1 MKTNWQKDIH
11 DRLGS
16 YEKDAPEGLW
26 EGISRELPK
35 LNDGVMLTH
44 KPQRTAKFRMWRVA
58 GVAAAASVALVIGYN
73 FLGNSAKDNINI
85 ATNTPKHPNMLAS
98 NQKPLGNEPT
108 GVCAE
113 QATHSA
119 DDLLSE
125 QPVLASASM
134 EQPVLASASTE
145 QPTLA
150 NASTETDV
158 KVISSKEENSSKEE
172 YSKKEENGKENEQA
186 EVKPEKR
193 EDSRV
198 LPKSQN
204 DALLAYND
212 LTERRGSADV
222 SSRWSVSTGAMGG
235 LGASSTTTAYGDYLV
250 LASPGVMD
258 AKDSPMLDMNT
269 VNRDVEQKTE
279 YDHHLPIRIGLSVA
293 YALTDRLS
301 ISSGLTYTRLSSD
314 IKDASRESKYIGE
327 QRLHYVGIPVN
338 VSYKV
343 ASFRWISLYGTAG
356 VLAEKCV
363 SGTTDEGYVE
373 NNTMKYTNTQDIS
386 SKPLQMSVNAGVGI
400 QFDFV
405 DNVGIYAEP
414 GLSYYFDDGSA
425 LQTIY
430 KEKPLNF
437 NLNVGVRFK
446 LGKWKQ

>member
-26 EGISRELPK
+26 EGISRRMPK
-35 LNDGVMLTH
+35 LNDGGMLTH
-44 KPQRTAKFRMWRVA
+44 KPQRTAMFRMWRMA
-58 GVAAAASVALVIGYN
+58 GVAAAASVALVIGYS
-73 FLGNSAKDNINI
+73 FLGNDVQDNINI
-85 ATNTPKHPNMLAS
+85 PTNTTKHPNMLAS
-98 NQKPLGNEPT
+98 SQTPIGNEPT

-119 DDLLSE
+119 DDLLAE
-125 QPVLASASM
+125 QPKLAKASTKQPTLASI
-134 EQPVLASASTE
+134 STE

-150 NASTETDV
+150 NASTETNV
-158 KVISSKEENSSKEE
+158 KEISSKEENKQTE
-172 YSKKEENGKENEQA
+172 A
-186 EVKPEKR
+186 KPAKR
-193 EDSRV
+193 EDSYV
-198 LPKSQN
+198 LPHN
-204 DALLAYND
+204 PDNNLLAFND
-212 LTERRGSADV
+212 MTERRGDEDAP
-222 SSRWSVSTGAMGG
+222 SRWSVSTGAMGG
-235 LGASSTTTAYGDYLV
+235 LGASGTTTAYGDYLV
-250 LASPGVMD
+250 LSCPGVMD

-279 YDHHLPIRIGLSVA
+279 YDHHLPIRIGLNVA

-301 ISSGLTYTRLSSD
+301 IGTGLTYTRLSSD

-343 ASFRWISLYGTAG
+343 ASFRWLGLYGTAG

-400 QFDFV
+400 QFDFI

-446 LGKWKQ
+446 LGK

>member
-26 EGISRELPK
+26 EGISRRMPK
-35 LNDGVMLTH
+35 LNDGGMLTH
-44 KPQRTAKFRMWRVA
+44 KPQRTAKFRMWRMA
-58 GVAAAASVALVIGYN
+58 GVAAAASVALVIGYS

-98 NQKPLGNEPT
+98 NKKPLGNEPT

-113 QATHSA
+113 QATHSE
-119 DDLLSE
+119 DNLL
-125 QPVLASASM
+125 A
-134 EQPVLASASTE
+134 E

-150 NASTETDV
+150 KASTETDV
-158 KVISSKEENSSKEE
+158 KEIGNKEENSKETNKQTE
-172 YSKKEENGKENEQA
+172 T
-186 EVKPEKR
+186 KPAKR
-193 EDSRV
+193 EDSYV
-198 LPKSQN
+198 LPHNQDN
-204 DALLAYND
+204 NLLAFND
-212 LTERRGSADV
+212 MTERRGDEDAP
-222 SSRWSVSTGAMGG
+222 SRWSVSTGAMGG
-235 LGASSTTTAYGDYLV
+235 LGASGTTIAYSDHLV
-250 LASPGVMD
+250 LSSPGVAD
-258 AKDSPMLDMNT
+258 TKDSPMLDMNT
-269 VNRDVEQKTE
+269 INRDIETKTE

-343 ASFRWISLYGTAG
+343 ASSRWISLYGTAG

-363 SGTTDEGYVE
+363 SGTTDEGYAE

-400 QFDFV
+400 QFDFI

-446 LGKWKQ
+446 LSKY

>member
-26 EGISRELPK
+26 EGISRRMPK
-35 LNDGVMLTH
+35 LNDGGMLTH
-44 KPQRTAKFRMWRVA
+44 KPQRKAAFRMWRVA
-58 GVAAAASVALVIGYN
+58 GVAAAASVALVIGYS

-85 ATNTPKHPNMLAS
+85 PTNTTKHPNMLAS
-98 NQKPLGNEPT
+98 NKKPLGNEPT
-108 GVCAE
+108 DICAD
-113 QATHSA
+113 QATHSE
-119 DDLLSE
+119 DNLL
-125 QPVLASASM
+125 A
-134 EQPVLASASTE
+134 E

-150 NASTETDV
+150 SASTETDV
-158 KVISSKEENSSKEE
+158 KEIGSKEENS
-172 YSKKEENGKENEQA
+172 KEENKQTEA
-186 EVKPEKR
+186 KTAKR
-193 EDSRV
+193 EDSYV
-198 LPKSQN
+198 LPHN
-204 DALLAYND
+204 PDNNLLAFND
-212 LTERRGSADV
+212 MTERRGDEDAP
-222 SSRWSVSTGAMGG
+222 SRWSVSTGAMGG
-235 LGASSTTTAYGDYLV
+235 LGASGTTTAYGDHLV
-250 LASPGVMD
+250 FSSPGVAD
-258 AKDSPMLDMNT
+258 TKDSPMLDMNT
-269 VNRDVEQKTE
+269 INRDIETKTE
-279 YDHHLPIRIGLSVA
+279 YEHHLPIRIGLSVA

-301 ISSGLTYTRLSSD
+301 ISSGLTYTRLASD

-343 ASFRWISLYGTAG
+343 ASSRWISLYGTAG

-400 QFDFV
+400 QFDFI

-437 NLNVGVRFK
+437 NLNVGVRFRLSK
-446 LGKWKQ
+446 Y

>member
-26 EGISRELPK
+26 EGISRRMPK
-35 LNDGVMLTH
+35 LNDGGMLTH

-58 GVAAAASVALVIGYN
+58 GVAAAASVALVIGYS

-85 ATNTPKHPNMLAS
+85 ATNTTKHPNMLAS
-98 NQKPLGNEPT
+98 NKKPLGNEPT
-108 GVCAE
+108 GVSAD
-113 QATHSA
+113 QAMHSE

-125 QPVLASASM
+125 QPKLAN
-134 EQPVLASASTE
+134 ASTE

-150 NASTETDV
+150 SVSTEQPTLASASTETDV
-158 KVISSKEENSSKEE
+158 KEIGSKEENS
-172 YSKKEENGKENEQA
+172 KEENKQTETKTA
-186 EVKPEKR
+186 KR
-193 EDSRV
+193 EDSYV
-198 LPKSQN
+198 LPQN
-204 DALLAYND
+204 PDNNLLAFND
-212 LTERRGSADV
+212 MTERRGDEDV
-222 SSRWSVSTGAMGG
+222 PSRWSVSTGAMGG
-235 LGASSTTTAYGDYLV
+235 LGASGTTTAYGDHLV
-250 LASPGVMD
+250 LSSPGVAD
-258 AKDSPMLDMNT
+258 TKDSPMLDMNT
-269 VNRDVEQKTE
+269 INRDIETKTE
-279 YDHHLPIRIGLSVA
+279 YEHHLPIRIGLSVA

-343 ASFRWISLYGTAG
+343 ASSRWISLYGTAG

-373 NNTMKYTNTQDIS
+373 NNTMKYTNTHDIS

-400 QFDFV
+400 QFDFI

-437 NLNVGVRFK
+437 NLNVGVRFMLSK
-446 LGKWKQ
+446 Y

>member
-26 EGISRELPK
+26 EGISRRMPK
-35 LNDGVMLTH
+35 LNDGGMLTD
-44 KPQRTAKFRMWRVA
+44 KPQRTAKFRMWRMA
-58 GVAAAASVALVIGYN
+58 GVAAAASVALVIGYS

-85 ATNTPKHPNMLAS
+85 PTNTTKHPNMLAS
-98 NQKPLGNEPT
+98 SQKPLGNEPT
-108 GVCAE
+108 GVSAE
-113 QATHSA
+113 QATHSE
-119 DDLLSE
+119 DNLL
-125 QPVLASASM
+125 A
-134 EQPVLASASTE
+134 E

-150 NASTETDV
+150 KASTETDV
-158 KVISSKEENSSKEE
+158 KEIGNKEENSKETNKQTE
-172 YSKKEENGKENEQA
+172 T
-186 EVKPEKR
+186 KPAKR
-193 EDSRV
+193 EDSYV
-198 LPKSQN
+198 LPHNQDN
-204 DALLAYND
+204 NLLAFND
-212 LTERRGSADV
+212 MTERRGDEDAP
-222 SSRWSVSTGAMGG
+222 SRWSVSTGAMGG
-235 LGASSTTTAYGDYLV
+235 LGASGTTIAYSDHLV
-250 LASPGVMD
+250 LSSPGVAD
-258 AKDSPMLDMNT
+258 TKDSPMLDMNT
-269 VNRDVEQKTE
+269 INRDIETKTE

-343 ASFRWISLYGTAG
+343 ASSRWISLYGTAG

-363 SGTTDEGYVE
+363 SGTTDEGYAE

-400 QFDFV
+400 QFDFI

-414 GLSYYFDDGSA
+414 GLSYYFDDGSE

-446 LGKWKQ
+446 LSKY

>member
-26 EGISRELPK
+26 EGISRRMPK
-35 LNDGVMLTH
+35 LNDGGMLTD

-58 GVAAAASVALVIGYN
+58 GVAAAASVALVIGYS
-73 FLGNSAKDNINI
+73 FLGNDVQDNINI
-85 ATNTPKHPNMLAS
+85 PTNTTKHPNMLAS
-98 NQKPLGNEPT
+98 SQKPIGNEPT
-108 GVCAE
+108 GVCAD

-125 QPVLASASM
+125 QPTLAK
-134 EQPVLASASTE
+134 ASTE

-150 NASTETDV
+150 NASTETNV
-158 KVISSKEENSSKEE
+158 KEISSKKENSKEENK
-172 YSKKEENGKENEQA
+172 QA

-193 EDSRV
+193 EDNRM
-198 LPKSQN
+198 LRKNQD

-212 LTERRGSADV
+212 VTERSGSTDAP
-222 SSRWSVSTGAMGG
+222 SRWSVSTGAMGG
-235 LGASSTTTAYGDYLV
+235 LGASGTTTAYGDYLV
-250 LASPGVMD
+250 LSCPGGAD
-258 AKDSPMLDMNT
+258 TKDSPMLDMSS

-327 QRLHYVGIPVN
+327 QRLHYIGIPVN

-343 ASFRWISLYGTAG
+343 ASFRWLGLYGTAG

-400 QFDFV
+400 QFDFI

-446 LGKWKQ
+446 LGK

>member
-58 GVAAAASVALVIGYN
+58 GVAAAASVALVIGYS

-85 ATNTPKHPNMLAS
+85 ATNTTKHPNMLAS
-98 NQKPLGNEPT
+98 NKKPLGNEPT
-108 GVCAE
+108 GVSAD
-113 QATHSA
+113 QAMHSE

-125 QPVLASASM
+125 QPKLAN
-134 EQPVLASASTE
+134 ASTE

-150 NASTETDV
+150 SVSTEQPTLASASTETDV
-158 KVISSKEENSSKEE
+158 KEISSKEENKQTVTNKQTE
-172 YSKKEENGKENEQA
+172 A
-186 EVKPEKR
+186 KPAKR
-193 EDSRV
+193 EDSYV
-198 LPKSQN
+198 LPHNQDN
-204 DALLAYND
+204 NLLAFND
-212 LTERRGSADV
+212 MTERRGDEDAP
-222 SSRWSVSTGAMGG
+222 SRWSVSTGAMGG
-235 LGASSTTTAYGDYLV
+235 LGASGTTIAYGDYLV
-250 LASPGVMD
+250 LSCPGVAD
-258 AKDSPMLDMNT
+258 TKDSPMLDMNT
-269 VNRDVEQKTE
+269 INRDIETKTE

-301 ISSGLTYTRLSSD
+301 ISSGLTYTRLASD

-343 ASFRWISLYGTAG
+343 ASSRWISLYGTAG

-373 NNTMKYTNTQDIS
+373 NNTMKYTNTHDIS

-400 QFDFV
+400 QFDFI

-446 LGKWKQ
+446 LSKY

>member
-44 KPQRTAKFRMWRVA
+44 KPQRNAAFRMWRVA

-73 FLGNSAKDNINI
+73 FLGNDVQDNINI
-85 ATNTPKHPNMLAS
+85 PTNTTNHHNMLAS
-98 NQKPLGNEPT
+98 NKKPLGNEPT
-108 GVCAE
+108 GICAD

-125 QPVLASASM
+125 QPALAK
-134 EQPVLASASTE
+134 ASTE

-158 KVISSKEENSSKEE
+158 KEISSKKENSKEEN
-172 YSKKEENGKENEQA
+172 GQT

-193 EDSRV
+193 EDNRM
-198 LPKSQN
+198 LRKNQD

-212 LTERRGSADV
+212 VTERSGSTDAP
-222 SSRWSVSTGAMGG
+222 SRWSVSTGAMGG
-235 LGASSTTTAYGDYLV
+235 LGASGTTTAYGDYLV
-250 LASPGVMD
+250 LSCPGGAD
-258 AKDSPMLDMNT
+258 TKDSPMLDMSS

-327 QRLHYVGIPVN
+327 QRLHYIGIPVN

-343 ASFRWISLYGTAG
+343 ASFRWLGLYGTAG

-400 QFDFV
+400 QFDFI

-446 LGKWKQ
+446 LEKRKP

>member
-35 LNDGVMLTH
+35 LNDGDMLTD

-73 FLGNSAKDNINI
+73 FLGNDTKDNINI
-85 ATNTPKHPNMLAS
+85 PTNTTKHPNMLAS
-98 NQKPLGNEPT
+98 NKKPLGNEPT

-113 QATHSA
+113 QATHSE
-119 DDLLSE
+119 DNLL
-125 QPVLASASM
+125 A
-134 EQPVLASASTE
+134 E

-150 NASTETDV
+150 NASTEQPTLASASMETDV
-158 KVISSKEENSSKEE
+158 KEISNKEENSKEENN
-172 YSKKEENGKENEQA
+172 SKKEENSKKENGQT

-193 EDSRV
+193 EDNRM
-198 LPKSQN
+198 LRKNQD

-212 LTERRGSADV
+212 VTERSGSTDV
-222 SSRWSVSTGAMGG
+222 PSRWSVSTGAMGG
-235 LGASSTTTAYGDYLV
+235 LGASGTTTAYGDYLV
-250 LASPGVMD
+250 LSCPGGAD
-258 AKDSPMLDMNT
+258 TKDSPMLDMSS
-269 VNRDVEQKTE
+269 VNRDVETKTE
-279 YDHHLPIRIGLSVA
+279 YEHHLPIRIGLSVA

-343 ASFRWISLYGTAG
+343 ASSRWISLYGTAG

-373 NNTMKYTNTQDIS
+373 NNTMKYTNTHDIS

-400 QFDFV
+400 QFNV
-405 DNVGIYAEP
+405 HDNVGIYAEP

-446 LGKWKQ
+446 LSKF

>member
-26 EGISRELPK
+26 EGISRRMPK

-58 GVAAAASVALVIGYN
+58 GVAAAASVALVIGYS

-85 ATNTPKHPNMLAS
+85 ATNTTKHPNMLAS
-98 NQKPLGNEPT
+98 NKKPLGNEPT

-125 QPVLASASM
+125 QPKLAN
-134 EQPVLASASTE
+134 ASTE

-150 NASTETDV
+150 SASMEPDV
-158 KVISSKEENSSKEE
+158 KEISSKEENKQTVTNKQTET
-172 YSKKEENGKENEQA
+172 
-186 EVKPEKR
+186 KPAKR
-193 EDSRV
+193 EDSYV
-198 LPKSQN
+198 LPHNPDNNRLAFN
-204 DALLAYND
+204 DM
-212 LTERRGSADV
+212 TERRGDEDAP
-222 SSRWSVSTGAMGG
+222 SRWSVSTGAMGG
-235 LGASSTTTAYGDYLV
+235 LGATGTTTAYGDHLV
-250 LASPGVMD
+250 LSSPGVAD
-258 AKDSPMLDMNT
+258 TKDSPMLDMNT
-269 VNRDVEQKTE
+269 INRDVEQKTE

-343 ASFRWISLYGTAG
+343 ASFRWLGLYGTAG

-400 QFDFV
+400 QFDFI

-446 LGKWKQ
+446 LSKY

>member
-26 EGISRELPK
+26 EGISRRMPK
-35 LNDGVMLTH
+35 LNDGGMLTD

-73 FLGNSAKDNINI
+73 FLGNDTKDNINI
-85 ATNTPKHPNMLAS
+85 PTNTTKHTNMLAS
-98 NQKPLGNEPT
+98 NKKPLGNEPT

-125 QPVLASASM
+125 QPTLAKAST
-134 EQPVLASASTE
+134 EQPKLAKASTE

-150 NASTETDV
+150 NASTETNV
-158 KVISSKEENSSKEE
+158 KEISSKEENK
-172 YSKKEENGKENEQA
+172 QA

-193 EDSRV
+193 EDNRM
-198 LPKSQN
+198 LRKNQD

-212 LTERRGSADV
+212 VTERSGSTDAP
-222 SSRWSVSTGAMGG
+222 SRWSVSTGAMGG
-235 LGASSTTTAYGDYLV
+235 LGASGNTTAYGDYLV
-250 LASPGVMD
+250 LSCPGGAD
-258 AKDSPMLDMNT
+258 TKDSPMLDMSS
-269 VNRDVEQKTE
+269 VNRDVETKTE
-279 YDHHLPIRIGLSVA
+279 YEHHLPIRIGLSVA

-343 ASFRWISLYGTAG
+343 ASFRWLGLYSTAG

-373 NNTMKYTNTQDIS
+373 NNTMKYTNTHDIS

-400 QFDFV
+400 QFDFI

-446 LGKWKQ
+446 LSKF

>member
-35 LNDGVMLTH
+35 LNDGGMLTD

-73 FLGNSAKDNINI
+73 FLGNDVQDNINI
-85 ATNTPKHPNMLAS
+85 PTNTTNHHNMLAS
-98 NQKPLGNEPT
+98 NKKPLGNEPT
-108 GVCAE
+108 DICAD
-113 QATHSA
+113 QVTHSA
-119 DDLLSE
+119 DDLLSD
-125 QPVLASASM
+125 QPKLAN
-134 EQPVLASASTE
+134 ASTE

-150 NASTETDV
+150 SASTETNV
-158 KVISSKEENSSKEE
+158 KEIGSKEENS
-172 YSKKEENGKENEQA
+172 KKENGQT

-193 EDSRV
+193 EDNRM
-198 LPKSQN
+198 LRKNQD

-212 LTERRGSADV
+212 VTERSGSTDAP
-222 SSRWSVSTGAMGG
+222 SRWSVSTGAMGG
-235 LGASSTTTAYGDYLV
+235 LGASGTTTAYGDYLV
-250 LASPGVMD
+250 LSCPGVMD
-258 AKDSPMLDMNT
+258 TKDSPMLDMSS
-269 VNRDVEQKTE
+269 VNRDEETKTE
-279 YDHHLPIRIGLSVA
+279 YEHHLPIRIGLSVA

-343 ASFRWISLYGTAG
+343 ASSRWISLYGTAG

-373 NNTMKYTNTQDIS
+373 NNTMKYTNTHDIS
-386 SKPLQMSVNAGVGI
+386 SKPLQMSVNTGVGI
-400 QFDFV
+400 QFDFI

-446 LGKWKQ
+446 LSKF

>member
-35 LNDGVMLTH
+35 LNDGGMLTD

-73 FLGNSAKDNINI
+73 FLGNDVQDNINI
-85 ATNTPKHPNMLAS
+85 PTNTTNHHNMLAS
-98 NQKPLGNEPT
+98 NKKPLGNEPT
-108 GVCAE
+108 DICAD
-113 QATHSA
+113 QVTHSA
-119 DDLLSE
+119 DDLLSD
-125 QPVLASASM
+125 QPKLAN
-134 EQPVLASASTE
+134 ASTE

-150 NASTETDV
+150 SASTETNV
-158 KVISSKEENSSKEE
+158 KEIGSKEENS
-172 YSKKEENGKENEQA
+172 KKENGQT

-193 EDSRV
+193 EDNRM
-198 LPKSQN
+198 LRKNQD

-212 LTERRGSADV
+212 VTERSGSTDAP
-222 SSRWSVSTGAMGG
+222 SRWSVSTGAMGG
-235 LGASSTTTAYGDYLV
+235 LGASGTTTAYGDYLV
-250 LASPGVMD
+250 LSCPGGAD
-258 AKDSPMLDMNT
+258 TKDSPMLDMSS
-269 VNRDVEQKTE
+269 VNRDEETKTE
-279 YDHHLPIRIGLSVA
+279 YEHHLPIRIGLSVA

-343 ASFRWISLYGTAG
+343 ASSRWISLYGTAG

-373 NNTMKYTNTQDIS
+373 NNTMKYTNTHDIS

-400 QFDFV
+400 QFDFI

-446 LGKWKQ
+446 LSKF

>member
-44 KPQRTAKFRMWRVA
+44 KPQRTAKFGMWRVA
-58 GVAAAASVALVIGYN
+58 GVAAAASVALVIGYS

-85 ATNTPKHPNMLAS
+85 ATNTTKHPNMLAS
-98 NQKPLGNEPT
+98 NKKPIGNEPT

-125 QPVLASASM
+125 QPKLAK
-134 EQPVLASASTE
+134 ASTE

-150 NASTETDV
+150 NASTETNV
-158 KVISSKEENSSKEE
+158 KEISSKKENSKEENSKEDNKQTE
-172 YSKKEENGKENEQA
+172 A
-186 EVKPEKR
+186 KPAKR
-193 EDSRV
+193 EDSYV
-198 LPKSQN
+198 LPHN
-204 DALLAYND
+204 PDNNLLAFND
-212 LTERRGSADV
+212 MTERRGDEDAPL
-222 SSRWSVSTGAMGG
+222 RWSVSTGAMGG
-235 LGASSTTTAYGDYLV
+235 LGASGTTTAYGDYLV
-250 LASPGVMD
+250 LSCPGVMD

-279 YDHHLPIRIGLSVA
+279 YDHHLPIRIGLNVA

-343 ASFRWISLYGTAG
+343 ASFRWLGLYGTAG

-373 NNTMKYTNTQDIS
+373 NNTMKYTNTHDIS

-446 LGKWKQ
+446 LGK

>member
-35 LNDGVMLTH
+35 LNDGGMLTD

-73 FLGNSAKDNINI
+73 FLGNDTKDNINL
-85 ATNTPKHPNMLAS
+85 ATNTNKHPNMLAS
-98 NQKPLGNEPT
+98 NKKPIGNEPT
-108 GVCAE
+108 DVCAE

-119 DDLLSE
+119 DNLLAE
-125 QPVLASASM
+125 QPKLAK
-134 EQPVLASASTE
+134 ASTE

-150 NASTETDV
+150 SASTETDV
-158 KVISSKEENSSKEE
+158 KEIGSKEED
-172 YSKKEENGKENEQA
+172 GQA

-193 EDSRV
+193 EDNRM
-198 LPKSQN
+198 LRKNQD

-212 LTERRGSADV
+212 VTERRGSADA
-222 SSRWSVSTGAMGG
+222 SSRWTVSTGAMGG
-235 LGASSTTTAYGDYLV
+235 LGASGTTTAYGDYLV
-250 LASPGVMD
+250 LSCPGVAD
-258 AKDSPMLDMNT
+258 TKDSPMLDMSS
-269 VNRDVEQKTE
+269 VNRDVETKTE
-279 YDHHLPIRIGLSVA
+279 YEHHLPIRIGLSVA

-301 ISSGLTYTRLSSD
+301 ISSGLTYTRLASD
-314 IKDASRESKYIGE
+314 IKDASRESNYSGE

-343 ASFRWISLYGTAG
+343 ASSRWISLYGTAG

-373 NNTMKYTNTQDIS
+373 NNTMKYTNTHDIS

-400 QFDFV
+400 QFDFI

-446 LGKWKQ
+446 LSKF

>member
-58 GVAAAASVALVIGYN
+58 GVAAAASVALVIGYS

-98 NQKPLGNEPT
+98 NKKSLGNEPT
-108 GVCAE
+108 GVCVE

-145 QPTLA
+145 
-150 NASTETDV
+150 TDV
-158 KVISSKEENSSKEE
+158 KEISSKEENS
-172 YSKKEENGKENEQA
+172 KKENGQTEA
-186 EVKPEKR
+186 KPAKR
-193 EDSRV
+193 EDSYV
-198 LPKSQN
+198 LPHN
-204 DALLAYND
+204 PDNNLLAFND
-212 LTERRGSADV
+212 MTERRGDEDAP
-222 SSRWSVSTGAMGG
+222 SRWSVSTGAMGG
-235 LGASSTTTAYGDYLV
+235 LGASGTTTAYGDYLV
-250 LASPGVMD
+250 LSCPGVMD

-301 ISSGLTYTRLSSD
+301 ISSGLTYTRLASD

-343 ASFRWISLYGTAG
+343 ASSRWISLYGTAG

-400 QFDFV
+400 QFDFI

-446 LGKWKQ
+446 LGK

>member
-44 KPQRTAKFRMWRVA
+44 KPQRNAAFRMWRVA

-73 FLGNSAKDNINI
+73 FLGNDVQDNINI
-85 ATNTPKHPNMLAS
+85 PTNTTNHHNMLAS
-98 NQKPLGNEPT
+98 NKKPIGNEPT

-119 DDLLSE
+119 DDLLSD
-125 QPVLASASM
+125 QPKLAN
-134 EQPVLASASTE
+134 ASTE

-150 NASTETDV
+150 SASTETDV
-158 KVISSKEENSSKEE
+158 KEISSKEENS
-172 YSKKEENGKENEQA
+172 KKENGQT

-193 EDSRV
+193 EDNRM
-198 LPKSQN
+198 LRKNQD

-212 LTERRGSADV
+212 VTERSGSTDAP
-222 SSRWSVSTGAMGG
+222 SRWSVSTGAMGG
-235 LGASSTTTAYGDYLV
+235 LGASGTTTAYGDYLV
-250 LASPGVMD
+250 LSCPGVMD
-258 AKDSPMLDMNT
+258 TKDSPMLDMSS
-269 VNRDVEQKTE
+269 VNRDEETKTE
-279 YDHHLPIRIGLSVA
+279 YEHHLPIRIGLSVA

-343 ASFRWISLYGTAG
+343 ASSRWISLYGTAG

-373 NNTMKYTNTQDIS
+373 NNTMKYTNTHDIS

-400 QFDFV
+400 QFDFI

-446 LGKWKQ
+446 LEKRKP

>member
-26 EGISRELPK
+26 EGISRRMPK
-35 LNDGVMLTH
+35 LNDGVMLTD

-73 FLGNSAKDNINI
+73 FLGNDVQDNINI
-85 ATNTPKHPNMLAS
+85 PTNTTKHPNMLAS
-98 NQKPLGNEPT
+98 NKKPLGNEPT

-119 DDLLSE
+119 DDLLAE
-125 QPVLASASM
+125 QPKLAKASM
-134 EQPVLASASTE
+134 EQPALAS
-145 QPTLA
+145 
-150 NASTETDV
+150 ASTETDV
-158 KVISSKEENSSKEE
+158 KEIGSKEENS
-172 YSKKEENGKENEQA
+172 KEENKQTET
-186 EVKPEKR
+186 KPAKR
-193 EDSRV
+193 EDSYV
-198 LPKSQN
+198 LPHN
-204 DALLAYND
+204 PDNNLLAYND
-212 LTERRGSADV
+212 VTERRGSADAP
-222 SSRWSVSTGAMGG
+222 SRWSVSTGAMGG
-235 LGASSTTTAYGDYLV
+235 LGASGTTTAYGDYLV
-250 LASPGVMD
+250 LSCPGGAD
-258 AKDSPMLDMNT
+258 TKDSPMLDMSS
-269 VNRDVEQKTE
+269 VNRDVETKTE
-279 YDHHLPIRIGLSVA
+279 YEHHLPIRIGLSVA

-301 ISSGLTYTRLSSD
+301 ISSGLTYTRLASD

-343 ASFRWISLYGTAG
+343 ASFRWLGLYGTAG

-373 NNTMKYTNTQDIS
+373 NNTMKYTNTHDIS

-400 QFDFV
+400 QFDFI

-446 LGKWKQ
+446 LGKWKP

>member
-1 MKTNWQKDIH
+1 MKTNWQKVIH

-26 EGISRELPK
+26 EGISRRMPK

-73 FLGNSAKDNINI
+73 FLGNDTKDNINI
-85 ATNTPKHPNMLAS
+85 PTNTTKHPNMLAS
-98 NQKPLGNEPT
+98 SQKPIGNKPT

-119 DDLLSE
+119 DDLLTE
-125 QPVLASASM
+125 QPKLAN
-134 EQPVLASASTE
+134 ASTE

-150 NASTETDV
+150 KASTEQPTLASVSTETNV
-158 KVISSKEENSSKEE
+158 KEISSKEENKQTET
-172 YSKKEENGKENEQA
+172 
-186 EVKPEKR
+186 KPAKR
-193 EDSRV
+193 EDSYV
-198 LPKSQN
+198 LPHN
-204 DALLAYND
+204 PDNNLLAYND
-212 LTERRGSADV
+212 VTERRGSADAP
-222 SSRWSVSTGAMGG
+222 SRWSVSTGAMGG
-235 LGASSTTTAYGDYLV
+235 LGASGTTTAYGDYLV
-250 LASPGVMD
+250 LSCPGGAD
-258 AKDSPMLDMNT
+258 TKDSPMLDMSS
-269 VNRDVEQKTE
+269 VNRDVETKTE
-279 YDHHLPIRIGLSVA
+279 YEHHLPIRIGLSVA

-301 ISSGLTYTRLSSD
+301 ISSGLTYTRLASD

-343 ASFRWISLYGTAG
+343 ASFRWLGLYGTAG
-356 VLAEKCV
+356 VLVEKCV

-373 NNTMKYTNTQDIS
+373 NNTIKYTNTHDIS

-400 QFDFV
+400 QFDFI

-446 LGKWKQ
+446 LEKRKP

>member
-35 LNDGVMLTH
+35 LNDGGMLTR
-44 KPQRTAKFRMWRVA
+44 KPQHNAVFRMWRVA
-58 GVAAAASVALVIGYN
+58 GVAAAASVALVIGYS
-73 FLGNSAKDNINI
+73 FLGNDTKDNINI
-85 ATNTPKHPNMLAS
+85 ATNTTKHHNMIAS
-98 NQKPLGNEPT
+98 SQKPIGNEPT
-108 GVCAE
+108 DVCAE
-113 QATHSA
+113 QATQSA
-119 DDLLSE
+119 DNLLAE
-125 QPVLASASM
+125 QPTSAKASA
-134 EQPVLASASTE
+134 EQPTLASASTE

-150 NASTETDV
+150 NASAETDV
-158 KVISSKEENSSKEE
+158 KVISSKKEISSKEE
-172 YSKKEENGKENEQA
+172 NSTKENGQS
-186 EVKPEKR
+186 EVKPEKH
-193 EDSRV
+193 EDSRM
-198 LPKSQN
+198 LSKNQD

-212 LTERRGSADV
+212 VTERRGSADA

-235 LGASSTTTAYGDYLV
+235 LGATSTTIAYGDYLV
-250 LASPGVMD
+250 LSCPGVMD
-258 AKDSPMLDMNT
+258 AKDSPMLDMSS
-269 VNRDVEQKTE
+269 VNRDVEPKTE
-279 YDHHLPIRIGLSVA
+279 YEHHLPIRIGLSVA

-301 ISSGLTYTRLSSD
+301 IGTGLTYTRLSSD
-314 IKDASRESKYIGE
+314 IKDASMESNYSGE

-343 ASFRWISLYGTAG
+343 VSSRWISMYGTAG

-363 SGTTDEGYVE
+363 SGTTDEGYVV
-373 NNTMKYTNTQDIS
+373 NNTVQQTNTHDIS
-386 SKPLQMSVNAGVGI
+386 TKPLQMSVNAGVGI
-400 QFDFV
+400 QFNV
-405 DNVGIYAEP
+405 IDNVGIYAEP

-446 LGKWKQ
+446 LSKF

>member
-26 EGISRELPK
+26 EGISRRMPK
-35 LNDGVMLTH
+35 LNDGGMLTD

-58 GVAAAASVALVIGYN
+58 GVATAASVALVIGYS
-73 FLGNSAKDNINI
+73 FLGNDVQDNINI
-85 ATNTPKHPNMLAS
+85 PTNTTKHPNMLAS
-98 NQKPLGNEPT
+98 SQKPIGNEPT
-108 GVCAE
+108 GVCAD

-125 QPVLASASM
+125 QPTLAK
-134 EQPVLASASTE
+134 ASTE

-150 NASTETDV
+150 NASTETNV
-158 KVISSKEENSSKEE
+158 KEISSKKENSKEENK
-172 YSKKEENGKENEQA
+172 QA

-193 EDSRV
+193 EDNRM
-198 LPKSQN
+198 LRKNQD

-212 LTERRGSADV
+212 VTERSGSTDAP
-222 SSRWSVSTGAMGG
+222 SRWSVSTGAMGG
-235 LGASSTTTAYGDYLV
+235 LGASGTTTAYGDYLV
-250 LASPGVMD
+250 LSCPGGAD
-258 AKDSPMLDMNT
+258 TKDSPMLDMSS
-269 VNRDVEQKTE
+269 VNRDVETKTE
-279 YDHHLPIRIGLSVA
+279 YEHHLPIRIGLSVA

-327 QRLHYVGIPVN
+327 QRLHYIGIPVN

-400 QFDFV
+400 QFDFI

-446 LGKWKQ
+446 LGK

>member
-35 LNDGVMLTH
+35 LNDGVMLMH

-58 GVAAAASVALVIGYN
+58 GVAVAASVALVIGYN
-73 FLGNSAKDNINI
+73 FLGNDTKDNINI
-85 ATNTPKHPNMLAS
+85 ATNTTKHPNMLAS
-98 NQKPLGNEPT
+98 NKKPIGNEPT
-108 GVCAE
+108 GVSAD
-113 QATHSA
+113 QTTHSA
-119 DDLLSE
+119 DNLL
-125 QPVLASASM
+125 A
-134 EQPVLASASTE
+134 E

-150 NASTETDV
+150 NASTEQPTLASASTEQPALASASTETDV
-158 KVISSKEENSSKEE
+158 KEISSKEENSSKEE
-172 YSKKEENGKENEQA
+172 DSKKEENGKENEQA

-235 LGASSTTTAYGDYLV
+235 LGASGTTTAYGDHLV
-250 LASPGVMD
+250 FSSPGVVD
-258 AKDSPMLDMNT
+258 TKDSPMLDMNT
-269 VNRDVEQKTE
+269 INRDIETKTE
-279 YDHHLPIRIGLSVA
+279 YEHHLPIRIGLSVA

-301 ISSGLTYTRLSSD
+301 ISSGLTYTRLASD

-343 ASFRWISLYGTAG
+343 ASSRWISLYGTAG

-400 QFDFV
+400 QFDFI

-446 LGKWKQ
+446 LSKY

>member
-26 EGISRELPK
+26 EGISRKLPK
-35 LNDGVMLTH
+35 LNDGGMLTH

-73 FLGNSAKDNINI
+73 FLGNDTKDNINI
-85 ATNTPKHPNMLAS
+85 ATNTTNHHNMLAS
-98 NQKPLGNEPT
+98 SQKPLGNEPT
-108 GVCAE
+108 GVSAD
-113 QATHSA
+113 QTTHSA
-119 DDLLSE
+119 DNLLAE
-125 QPVLASASM
+125 QPTLAKAST
-134 EQPVLASASTE
+134 EQPTLASASTE

-150 NASTETDV
+150 SASMKTDV
-158 KVISSKEENSSKEE
+158 KEISSKEENS
-172 YSKKEENGKENEQA
+172 KEENKQTET
-186 EVKPEKR
+186 KPVKR
-193 EDSRV
+193 EDSYV
-198 LPKSQN
+198 LPHNQDN
-204 DALLAYND
+204 NLLAFND
-212 LTERRGSADV
+212 MTERRGDEDAP
-222 SSRWSVSTGAMGG
+222 SRWSVSTGAMGG
-235 LGASSTTTAYGDYLV
+235 LGASGTTTAYGDHLV
-250 LASPGVMD
+250 LSSPGVAD
-258 AKDSPMLDMNT
+258 TKDSPMLDMNT
-269 VNRDVEQKTE
+269 INRDIETKTE

-343 ASFRWISLYGTAG
+343 ASSRWISLYGTAG

-400 QFDFV
+400 QFDFI

-446 LGKWKQ
+446 LSKY

>member
-26 EGISRELPK
+26 EGISRKLPK
-35 LNDGVMLTH
+35 LNDGGMLTH
-44 KPQRTAKFRMWRVA
+44 KPQRTAKFRMWRMA
-58 GVAAAASVALVIGYN
+58 GVAAAASVALVIGYS

-98 NQKPLGNEPT
+98 SQKPIGNEPT

-125 QPVLASASM
+125 QPK
-134 EQPVLASASTE
+134 LASASTE

-150 NASTETDV
+150 KASTETDV
-158 KVISSKEENSSKEE
+158 KEIGSKEENS
-172 YSKKEENGKENEQA
+172 KEENKQTETKTA
-186 EVKPEKR
+186 KR
-193 EDSRV
+193 EDSYV
-198 LPKSQN
+198 LPQN
-204 DALLAYND
+204 PDNNLLAFND
-212 LTERRGSADV
+212 MTERRGDEDAP
-222 SSRWSVSTGAMGG
+222 SRWSVSTGAMGG
-235 LGASSTTTAYGDYLV
+235 LGASGTTIAYGDHLV
-250 LASPGVMD
+250 LSSPGVAD
-258 AKDSPMLDMNT
+258 TKDSPMLDMNT
-269 VNRDVEQKTE
+269 INRDIETKTE

-343 ASFRWISLYGTAG
+343 ASSRWISLYGTAG

-363 SGTTDEGYVE
+363 LGTTDEGDVE

-400 QFDFV
+400 QFDFI

-446 LGKWKQ
+446 LSKY

>member
-73 FLGNSAKDNINI
+73 FLGNDVQDNINI
-85 ATNTPKHPNMLAS
+85 PTNTTNHHNMLAS
-98 NQKPLGNEPT
+98 SQKPIGNEPT

-113 QATHSA
+113 QATHSE
-119 DDLLSE
+119 DNLLAE
-125 QPVLASASM
+125 QPTLAK
-134 EQPVLASASTE
+134 ASTE

-150 NASTETDV
+150 SASMETDV
-158 KVISSKEENSSKEE
+158 KEISSKEIGSKEE
-172 YSKKEENGKENEQA
+172 NKQTET
-186 EVKPEKR
+186 KPAKR
-193 EDSRV
+193 EDSYV
-198 LPKSQN
+198 LPHN
-204 DALLAYND
+204 PDNNLLAFND
-212 LTERRGSADV
+212 MTERSGDEDAP
-222 SSRWSVSTGAMGG
+222 SRWSVSTGAMGG
-235 LGASSTTTAYGDYLV
+235 LGASGTTTAYGDYLV
-250 LASPGVMD
+250 LSCPGGMD
-258 AKDSPMLDMNT
+258 TKDSPMLDMNT
-269 VNRDVEQKTE
+269 INRDVEQKTE

-314 IKDASRESKYIGE
+314 IKDTSRESKYIGE

-343 ASFRWISLYGTAG
+343 ASSRWISLYGTAG

-363 SGTTDEGYVE
+363 SGTTDEGYAE

-400 QFDFV
+400 QFDFI

-446 LGKWKQ
+446 LSKY

>member
-26 EGISRELPK
+26 EGISRRMPK

-44 KPQRTAKFRMWRVA
+44 KPQRTAKFGMWRVA
-58 GVAAAASVALVIGYN
+58 GVAAAASVALVIGYS

-108 GVCAE
+108 GVNAD
-113 QATHSA
+113 QTTHSA
-119 DDLLSE
+119 DNLLSE
-125 QPVLASASM
+125 QPK
-134 EQPVLASASTE
+134 LASASTE

-172 YSKKEENGKENEQA
+172 DSKKEENGKENEQA

-193 EDSRV
+193 EDSRM

-212 LTERRGSADV
+212 LTERRGSADA
-222 SSRWSVSTGAMGG
+222 SSRWTVSTGAMGG
-235 LGASSTTTAYGDYLV
+235 LGASGTTTAYGDYLV

-269 VNRDVEQKTE
+269 VNRDVETKTE
-279 YDHHLPIRIGLSVA
+279 YEHHLPIRIGLSVA

-301 ISSGLTYTRLSSD
+301 ISSGLTYTRLASD

-343 ASFRWISLYGTAG
+343 ASSRWLGLYGTAG

-373 NNTMKYTNTQDIS
+373 NNTMKYTNTHDIS

-400 QFDFV
+400 QFDFI

-446 LGKWKQ
+446 LGK

>member
-44 KPQRTAKFRMWRVA
+44 KPQRNAAFRMWRVA

-73 FLGNSAKDNINI
+73 FLGNDVQDNINI
-85 ATNTPKHPNMLAS
+85 PTNTTNHHNMLAS
-98 NQKPLGNEPT
+98 NKKPIGNEPT

-119 DDLLSE
+119 DDLLSD
-125 QPVLASASM
+125 QLKLAN
-134 EQPVLASASTE
+134 ASTE

-150 NASTETDV
+150 SASTETDV
-158 KVISSKEENSSKEE
+158 KEISNKEENSKEENN
-172 YSKKEENGKENEQA
+172 SKKEENSKKENGQT
-186 EVKPEKR
+186 EVKQEKR
-193 EDSRV
+193 EDNRM
-198 LPKSQN
+198 LRKNQD

-212 LTERRGSADV
+212 VTERSGSTDAP
-222 SSRWSVSTGAMGG
+222 SRWSVSTGAMGG
-235 LGASSTTTAYGDYLV
+235 LGASGTTTAYGDYLV
-250 LASPGVMD
+250 LSCPGGAD
-258 AKDSPMLDMNT
+258 TKDSPMLDMSS
-269 VNRDVEQKTE
+269 VNRDVETKTE
-279 YDHHLPIRIGLSVA
+279 YEHHLPIRIGLSVA

-343 ASFRWISLYGTAG
+343 ASSRWISLYGTAG

-373 NNTMKYTNTQDIS
+373 NNTMKYTNTHDIS

-400 QFDFV
+400 QFDFI

-446 LGKWKQ
+446 LEKRKP

>member
-35 LNDGVMLTH
+35 LNDGDMLTH
-44 KPQRTAKFRMWRVA
+44 KPQRKAAFRMWRVA
-58 GVAAAASVALVIGYN
+58 GVAAAASVALVIGYS

-108 GVCAE
+108 GVNAD
-113 QATHSA
+113 QTTHSA
-119 DDLLSE
+119 DNLLSE
-125 QPVLASASM
+125 QPTLASA
-134 EQPVLASASTE
+134 LTE

-150 NASTETDV
+150 SASTETDV
-158 KVISSKEENSSKEE
+158 KEISSKEED
-172 YSKKEENGKENEQA
+172 SKKEENGKENEQA

-212 LTERRGSADV
+212 LTERRGSADA
-222 SSRWSVSTGAMGG
+222 SSRWTVSTGAMGG
-235 LGASSTTTAYGDYLV
+235 LGASGTTTAYGDYLV

-301 ISSGLTYTRLSSD
+301 ISSGLTYTRLASD

-343 ASFRWISLYGTAG
+343 VSLRWLGLYGTAG

-363 SGTTDEGYVE
+363 SGTTDEGYAE

-400 QFDFV
+400 QFDFI

-446 LGKWKQ
+446 LSKY

>member
-26 EGISRELPK
+26 EGISRRMPK
-35 LNDGVMLTH
+35 LNDGGMLTD

-58 GVAAAASVALVIGYN
+58 GVAAAASVALVIGYS
-73 FLGNSAKDNINI
+73 FLGNDVQDNINI
-85 ATNTPKHPNMLAS
+85 ATNTTKHPNMLAS
-98 NQKPLGNEPT
+98 SQKPIGNEPT
-108 GVCAE
+108 GVCAD

-125 QPVLASASM
+125 QPTLAK
-134 EQPVLASASTE
+134 ASTE

-150 NASTETDV
+150 SASTETDV
-158 KVISSKEENSSKEE
+158 KEISSKKENSKEEN
-172 YSKKEENGKENEQA
+172 GQA

-193 EDSRV
+193 KDNRM
-198 LPKSQN
+198 LRKNQD
-204 DALLAYND
+204 DALLAFND
-212 LTERRGSADV
+212 MTERRGDEDAP
-222 SSRWSVSTGAMGG
+222 SRWSVSTGAMGG
-235 LGASSTTTAYGDYLV
+235 LGASGTTTAYGDYLV
-250 LASPGVMD
+250 LSCPGAAD
-258 AKDSPMLDMNT
+258 TKDSPMLDMSS
-269 VNRDVEQKTE
+269 VNRDVETKTE
-279 YDHHLPIRIGLSVA
+279 YEHHLPIRIGLSVA

-343 ASFRWISLYGTAG
+343 ASFRWLGLYGTAG

-400 QFDFV
+400 QFDFI

-446 LGKWKQ
+446 LGK

>member
-58 GVAAAASVALVIGYN
+58 GVAAAASVALVIGYS

-85 ATNTPKHPNMLAS
+85 ATNTTKHPNMLAS
-98 NQKPLGNEPT
+98 SQKPLGNEPT

-113 QATHSA
+113 QATHSE
-119 DDLLSE
+119 DNLLAE
-125 QPVLASASM
+125 QPKLAN
-134 EQPVLASASTE
+134 ASTE

-150 NASTETDV
+150 SASMETDV
-158 KVISSKEENSSKEE
+158 KDISSKKENSKEENKQTET
-172 YSKKEENGKENEQA
+172 
-186 EVKPEKR
+186 KPAKR
-193 EDSRV
+193 EDSYV
-198 LPKSQN
+198 LPHNQDN
-204 DALLAYND
+204 NLLAFND
-212 LTERRGSADV
+212 MTERRGDEDAP
-222 SSRWSVSTGAMGG
+222 SRWSVITGAMGG
-235 LGASSTTTAYGDYLV
+235 LGASGTTIAYGDYLV
-250 LASPGVMD
+250 LSCPGVAD
-258 AKDSPMLDMNT
+258 TKDSPMLDMNT
-269 VNRDVEQKTE
+269 INRDIETKTE
-279 YDHHLPIRIGLSVA
+279 YEHHLPIRIGLSVA
-293 YALTDRLS
+293 YALTDRMS
-301 ISSGLTYTRLSSD
+301 ISSGLTYTRLASD

-343 ASFRWISLYGTAG
+343 ASSRWISLYGTAG

-400 QFDFV
+400 QFDFI

-446 LGKWKQ
+446 LSKY

>member
-58 GVAAAASVALVIGYN
+58 GVAAAASVALVIGYS
-73 FLGNSAKDNINI
+73 FFGNSANDNINI
-85 ATNTPKHPNMLAS
+85 PTNTPKHPNMLAS

-108 GVCAE
+108 GVNAD
-113 QATHSA
+113 QTTHSA
-119 DDLLSE
+119 DNLLSE
-125 QPVLASASM
+125 QPTLASASM
-134 EQPVLASASTE
+134 EQPKLASASTE

-150 NASTETDV
+150 KASMETDV

-193 EDSRV
+193 ENSRV
-198 LPKSQN
+198 LPKHTD

-212 LTERRGSADV
+212 LTERRGSADA

-235 LGASSTTTAYGDYLV
+235 LGASGTTTAYGDYLV
-250 LASPGVMD
+250 LSCPGGAD
-258 AKDSPMLDMNT
+258 TKDSPMLDMNT

-279 YDHHLPIRIGLSVA
+279 FDHHLPIRIGLSVA

-301 ISSGLTYTRLSSD
+301 ISSGLTYTRLASD

-343 ASFRWISLYGTAG
+343 ASFRWLGLYGTAG

-400 QFDFV
+400 QFDII

-446 LGKWKQ
+446 LGK

>member
-26 EGISRELPK
+26 EGISRRMPK
-35 LNDGVMLTH
+35 LNDGGMLTD

-73 FLGNSAKDNINI
+73 FLGNDTKDNINI
-85 ATNTPKHPNMLAS
+85 PTNTTKHPNMLAS
-98 NQKPLGNEPT
+98 NKKPLGNEPT
-108 GVCAE
+108 DICAD

-125 QPVLASASM
+125 QPALAK
-134 EQPVLASASTE
+134 ASTE

-158 KVISSKEENSSKEE
+158 KEISSKKENSKEEN
-172 YSKKEENGKENEQA
+172 GQT

-193 EDSRV
+193 EDNRM
-198 LPKSQN
+198 LRKNQD

-212 LTERRGSADV
+212 VTERSGSTDAP
-222 SSRWSVSTGAMGG
+222 SRWSVSTGAMGG
-235 LGASSTTTAYGDYLV
+235 LGASGTTTAYGDYLV
-250 LASPGVMD
+250 LSCPGGAD
-258 AKDSPMLDMNT
+258 TKDSPMLDMSS
-269 VNRDVEQKTE
+269 VNRDVETKTE
-279 YDHHLPIRIGLSVA
+279 YEHHLPIRIGLSVA

-343 ASFRWISLYGTAG
+343 ASSRWISLYGTAG

-373 NNTMKYTNTQDIS
+373 NNTMKYTNTHDIS

-400 QFDFV
+400 QFDFI

-446 LGKWKQ
+446 LEKRKP

>member
-44 KPQRTAKFRMWRVA
+44 KPQRNAAFRMWRVA

-73 FLGNSAKDNINI
+73 FLGNDVQDNINL
-85 ATNTPKHPNMLAS
+85 ATNTTKHPNMLAS
-98 NQKPLGNEPT
+98 NKKPIGNEPT

-119 DDLLSE
+119 DDLLSD
-125 QPVLASASM
+125 QPKLAN
-134 EQPVLASASTE
+134 ASTE

-150 NASTETDV
+150 SASTETNV
-158 KVISSKEENSSKEE
+158 KEIGSKEENS
-172 YSKKEENGKENEQA
+172 KKENKQTET
-186 EVKPEKR
+186 KPAKR
-193 EDSRV
+193 EDSYV
-198 LPKSQN
+198 LPHN
-204 DALLAYND
+204 PDNNLLAFND
-212 LTERRGSADV
+212 MTERRGDEDAP
-222 SSRWSVSTGAMGG
+222 SRWSVSTGAMGG
-235 LGASSTTTAYGDYLV
+235 LGASGTTTAYGDYLV
-250 LASPGVMD
+250 LSCPGGAD
-258 AKDSPMLDMNT
+258 TKDSPMLDMSS
-269 VNRDVEQKTE
+269 VNRDVETKTE
-279 YDHHLPIRIGLSVA
+279 YEHHLPIRIGLSVA

-343 ASFRWISLYGTAG
+343 ASSRWISLYGTAG

-373 NNTMKYTNTQDIS
+373 NNTMKYTNTHDIS
-386 SKPLQMSVNAGVGI
+386 SKPLQMSINAGVGI
-400 QFDFV
+400 QFDLI

-446 LGKWKQ
+446 LEKRKP

>member
-26 EGISRELPK
+26 EGISRKLPK
-35 LNDGVMLTH
+35 LNDGGMLTH

-73 FLGNSAKDNINI
+73 FLGNDTKDNINI
-85 ATNTPKHPNMLAS
+85 ATNTTNHHNMLAS
-98 NQKPLGNEPT
+98 SQKPIGNEPT
-108 GVCAE
+108 DICAD

-125 QPVLASASM
+125 QPKLAN
-134 EQPVLASASTE
+134 ASTE

-150 NASTETDV
+150 SASMETDV
-158 KVISSKEENSSKEE
+158 KEISSKEENS
-172 YSKKEENGKENEQA
+172 KEENSKEDNKQTEA
-186 EVKPEKR
+186 KPAKR
-193 EDSRV
+193 EDSYV
-198 LPKSQN
+198 LPHN
-204 DALLAYND
+204 PDNNLLAFND
-212 LTERRGSADV
+212 MTERRGDEDA

-250 LASPGVMD
+250 LSCPGVMD

-327 QRLHYVGIPVN
+327 QRLHYVGIPLN

-343 ASFRWISLYGTAG
+343 ASFRWLGLYGTAG

-373 NNTMKYTNTQDIS
+373 NNTMKYTNTHDIS

-414 GLSYYFDDGSA
+414 GLSYYFDDGSV

-446 LGKWKQ
+446 LGK

>member
-58 GVAAAASVALVIGYN
+58 GVAAAASVALVIGYS
-73 FLGNSAKDNINI
+73 FLGNDTKDNINI
-85 ATNTPKHPNMLAS
+85 PTNTTKHPNMLAS
-98 NQKPLGNEPT
+98 NKKPIGNEPT
-108 GVCAE
+108 GVSAD
-113 QATHSA
+113 QTTHSA
-119 DDLLSE
+119 DNLLAE
-125 QPVLASASM
+125 QPTLAK
-134 EQPVLASASTE
+134 ASTE

-150 NASTETDV
+150 SASMETDV
-158 KVISSKEENSSKEE
+158 KEISSKEENS
-172 YSKKEENGKENEQA
+172 KEENKQTET
-186 EVKPEKR
+186 KPVKR
-193 EDSRV
+193 EDSYV
-198 LPKSQN
+198 LPHNQDN
-204 DALLAYND
+204 NLLAFND
-212 LTERRGSADV
+212 MTERRGDEDAP
-222 SSRWSVSTGAMGG
+222 SRWSVSTGAMGG
-235 LGASSTTTAYGDYLV
+235 LGASGTTTAYGDYLV
-250 LASPGVMD
+250 LSCPGVAD
-258 AKDSPMLDMNT
+258 TKDSPMLDMNT
-269 VNRDVEQKTE
+269 INRDVEQKTE

-301 ISSGLTYTRLSSD
+301 ISSGLTYTRLASD

-343 ASFRWISLYGTAG
+343 ASSRWISLYGTAG

-363 SGTTDEGYVE
+363 SGTTDEGYAE

-400 QFDFV
+400 QFDFI

-446 LGKWKQ
+446 LSKY

>member
-35 LNDGVMLTH
+35 LNDGGMLTD

-73 FLGNSAKDNINI
+73 FLSNDVQDNINI
-85 ATNTPKHPNMLAS
+85 PTNTTKHPNILAS
-98 NQKPLGNEPT
+98 NKKPLGNEPT
-108 GVCAE
+108 GICAD

-125 QPVLASASM
+125 QPTLAK
-134 EQPVLASASTE
+134 ASTE

-150 NASTETDV
+150 NASTETNV
-158 KVISSKEENSSKEE
+158 KEISSKKENSKEEN
-172 YSKKEENGKENEQA
+172 GQT

-193 EDSRV
+193 EDNRM
-198 LPKSQN
+198 LRKNQD

-212 LTERRGSADV
+212 VTERSGSTDAP
-222 SSRWSVSTGAMGG
+222 SRWSVSTGAMGG
-235 LGASSTTTAYGDYLV
+235 LGASGTTTAYGDYLV
-250 LASPGVMD
+250 LSCPGGAD
-258 AKDSPMLDMNT
+258 TKDSPMLDMSS

-327 QRLHYVGIPVN
+327 QRLHYIGIPVN

-343 ASFRWISLYGTAG
+343 ASSRWISLYGTAG

-400 QFDFV
+400 QFDFI

-446 LGKWKQ
+446 LGK

>member
-26 EGISRELPK
+26 EGISRRMPK
-35 LNDGVMLTH
+35 LNDGGMLTH
-44 KPQRTAKFRMWRVA
+44 KPQCKAAFRMWRVA
-58 GVAAAASVALVIGYN
+58 GVAAAASVALVIGYS

-85 ATNTPKHPNMLAS
+85 PTNTPKHPNMLAS
-98 NQKPLGNEPT
+98 NKKSLGNEPT

-125 QPVLASASM
+125 QPVLAN
-134 EQPVLASASTE
+134 ASTE

-150 NASTETDV
+150 SASTETDV
-158 KVISSKEENSSKEE
+158 KEISSKEEDSKEE
-172 YSKKEENGKENEQA
+172 NSKKENKQTEA
-186 EVKPEKR
+186 KPAKR
-193 EDSRV
+193 EDSYV
-198 LPKSQN
+198 LPQN
-204 DALLAYND
+204 PDNNLLAFND
-212 LTERRGSADV
+212 MTERRGDEDA
-222 SSRWSVSTGAMGG
+222 SSRWTVSTGAMGG
-235 LGASSTTTAYGDYLV
+235 LGASGTTTAYGDHLV
-250 LASPGVMD
+250 LSCPGGAD
-258 AKDSPMLDMNT
+258 TKDSPMLDMSS

-301 ISSGLTYTRLSSD
+301 ISSGLTYTRLASD

-343 ASFRWISLYGTAG
+343 ASSRWISLYGTAG

-363 SGTTDEGYVE
+363 SGTTDEGYAE

-400 QFDFV
+400 QFDII

-446 LGKWKQ
+446 LSKY

>member
-26 EGISRELPK
+26 EGISRRMPK
-35 LNDGVMLTH
+35 LNDGGMLTD

-58 GVAAAASVALVIGYN
+58 GVAVAASVALVIGYN
-73 FLGNSAKDNINI
+73 FLGNDVQDNINI
-85 ATNTPKHPNMLAS
+85 PTNTTNHHNMLAS
-98 NQKPLGNEPT
+98 NKKPIGNEPT

-125 QPVLASASM
+125 QPKLYKAY
-134 EQPVLASASTE
+134 TE

-150 NASTETDV
+150 SASTETDV
-158 KVISSKEENSSKEE
+158 KEIGSKEENS
-172 YSKKEENGKENEQA
+172 KKENGQT

-193 EDSRV
+193 EDNRM
-198 LPKSQN
+198 LRKNQD

-212 LTERRGSADV
+212 VTERSGSTDAP
-222 SSRWSVSTGAMGG
+222 SRWSVSTGAMGG
-235 LGASSTTTAYGDYLV
+235 LGASGTTTAYGDYLV
-250 LASPGVMD
+250 LSCPGGAD
-258 AKDSPMLDMNT
+258 TKDSPMLDMSS

-327 QRLHYVGIPVN
+327 QRLHYIGIPVN

-343 ASFRWISLYGTAG
+343 ASFRWLGLYGTAG

-400 QFDFV
+400 QFDFI

-437 NLNVGVRFK
+437 NLNVGVKFK
-446 LGKWKQ
+446 LGKWKP

>member
-26 EGISRELPK
+26 EGIRRELPK
-35 LNDGVMLTH
+35 LNDGGMLTH

-73 FLGNSAKDNINI
+73 FLGNDVQDNINI
-85 ATNTPKHPNMLAS
+85 PTNTTKHPNMLAS
-98 NQKPLGNEPT
+98 NKKPLGNEPT
-108 GVCAE
+108 GVSAD
-113 QATHSA
+113 QTTHSA
-119 DDLLSE
+119 DDLLAE
-125 QPVLASASM
+125 QPTLANVSTK
-134 EQPVLASASTE
+134 QPTLASASTE

-150 NASTETDV
+150 SASTETDV
-158 KVISSKEENSSKEE
+158 KEIGSKEENS
-172 YSKKEENGKENEQA
+172 KEENKQTETKTA
-186 EVKPEKR
+186 KR
-193 EDSRV
+193 EDSYV
-198 LPKSQN
+198 LPQN
-204 DALLAYND
+204 PDNNLLAFND
-212 LTERRGSADV
+212 MTERRGDEDAP
-222 SSRWSVSTGAMGG
+222 SRWSVSTGAMGG
-235 LGASSTTTAYGDYLV
+235 LGASGTTTAYGDHLV
-250 LASPGVMD
+250 FSSPGVAD
-258 AKDSPMLDMNT
+258 TKDSPMLDMNT
-269 VNRDVEQKTE
+269 INRDIETKTE
-279 YDHHLPIRIGLSVA
+279 YEHHLPIRIGLSVA

-343 ASFRWISLYGTAG
+343 VSSRWISMYGTAG

-363 SGTTDEGYVE
+363 SGTTDEGYVV
-373 NNTMKYTNTQDIS
+373 NNTMQQTNTHDIS
-386 SKPLQMSVNAGVGI
+386 TKPLQMSVNAGVGI
-400 QFDFV
+400 QFNV
-405 DNVGIYAEP
+405 HDNVGIYAEP

-446 LGKWKQ
+446 LSKF

>member
-35 LNDGVMLTH
+35 LNDGDMLTH

-73 FLGNSAKDNINI
+73 FLGNDTKDNINI
-85 ATNTPKHPNMLAS
+85 PTNTTKHPNMLAS
-98 NQKPLGNEPT
+98 SQKPLGNEST
-108 GVCAE
+108 DVCAE

-119 DDLLSE
+119 DDLLAE
-125 QPVLASASM
+125 QPKLAK
-134 EQPVLASASTE
+134 ASTE

-150 NASTETDV
+150 SASTETDV
-158 KVISSKEENSSKEE
+158 KEISSKEED
-172 YSKKEENGKENEQA
+172 SKKEENGKENEQA

-193 EDSRV
+193 EDSRM
-198 LPKSQN
+198 LSKSQN

-212 LTERRGSADV
+212 LTERRGSADA
-222 SSRWSVSTGAMGG
+222 SSRWTVSTGAMGG
-235 LGASSTTTAYGDYLV
+235 LGASGTTTAYGDHLV
-250 LASPGVMD
+250 LSSPGVAD
-258 AKDSPMLDMNT
+258 TKDSPMLDMNT
-269 VNRDVEQKTE
+269 INRDIETRTE

-293 YALTDRLS
+293 YALTDRMS

-343 ASFRWISLYGTAG
+343 ASSRWISLYGTAG

-363 SGTTDEGYVE
+363 SGTTDEGYAE

-400 QFDFV
+400 QFDFI

-446 LGKWKQ
+446 LSKY